1 VTTDLKAFDAQMA
14 AKLTAPIFPS
24 LGNQYAF
31 YFVKFPNPNES
42 NSDSAPVNAFARTT
56 SNAANNSQF
65 VFDTQSVGWEVC
77 V

>member
-31 YFVKFPNPNES
+31 YFVKVPNPNE
-42 NSDSAPVNAFARTT
+42 
-56 SNAANNSQF
+56 
-65 VFDTQSVGWEVC
+65 
-77 V
+77 